1 MLGCSGCVQE
11 LSPDLDEPK
20 QDEVDELAEENPA
33 TDPGPEVRDGT
44 SSVGASSAANPR
56 AHL

>member
-1 MLGCSGCVQE
+1 MLGCCGCVQE

-20 QDEVDELAEENPA
+20 QDEVDELAEEAPA
-33 TDPGPEVRDGT
+33 ADPGLEVRDDT
-44 SSVGASSAANPR
+44 SLVGASSFANPR